1 MAPPADPTA
10 LDFAVSSFRAAN
22 VAAIAQHPKFQAGDR
37 ATRSRLLGRCLVK
50 AAEPD
55 DDEMDHHRP
64 SRLQTPVLQA
74 LLEAGAD
81 PNFSENGATALQKA
95 ARGLYLISDAD
106 AAKPNEAE
114 SVEFNASILKEINSL
129 RQHGARLDLFS
140 AVAMGDEAEVARL
153 LKQNRALASSKSFDG
168 FPALHV
174 AAARD
179 DRNIVK
185 QLLDAGCD
193 IDIQNESEAN
203 AQKGDTALCLAVG
216 RERYCIAKLLIDR
229 GANVNPPSVERTP
242 LQLAREN
249 HDVQL
254 EKMLLDKG
262 AKSGPK

>member
-1 MAPPADPTA
+1 M
-10 LDFAVSSFRAAN
+10 
-22 VAAIAQHPKFQAGDR
+22 
-37 ATRSRLLGRCLVK
+37 K
-50 AAEPD
+50 AAEPE
-55 DDEMDHHRP
+55 DDEMDHHLP

-106 AAKPNEAE
+106 AAKPDEAE
-114 SVEFNASILKEINSL
+114 MVEFNASILKEINSL

-140 AVAMGDEAEVARL
+140 AVALGDEAEVARL
-153 LKQNRALASSKSFDG
+153 LKQNRALANSKSFDG